1 MNKRELLETL
11 MPIVAVAF
19 GMSIWGSVS
28 RTLADNN
35 LAISKGMTRE
45 QARQL
50 CVLIVSN
57 AVVSAFCGSVAMFL
71 LIHMNVSWG
80 LIAALTG
87 VAGWMGSGFMTM
99 LLMELRK
106 RYLKDGSNDKQTDV
120 I

>member
-1 MNKRELLETL
+1 MSKKEILESII
-11 MPIVAVAF
+11 PIVAVAF

-28 RTLADNN
+28 RTHADNN
-35 LAISKGMTRE
+35 LAISKGMTRT
-45 QARQL
+45 QVRQL

-106 RYLKDGSNDKQTDV
+106 RYLKDGSIDKQTGPG
-120 I
+120 